1 MPRINPINP
10 AKADGRTTALLDGVQ
25 KTLGMTPNLMR
36 TIAQSPAVLDA
47 YLGFGK
53 ALGGASLSS
62 KLREQIALTVAGE
75 NSCGYCASAH
85 TAVARKLGLDDDELS
100 ANLNSLSRDPKTQAA
115 LEFARRL
122 VIERGWVSDDDLQ
135 RVRDAGYTDGAIT
148 ELVATVAL
156 NLFSNYFD
164 HVAQAEVDFPRV
176 QVRQP
181 TAA

>member
-10 AKADGRTTALLDGVQ
+10 AEADGRTTALLDGVQ
-25 KTLGMTPNLMR
+25 KTLGITPNLMR

-47 YLGFGK
+47 YLGFAK
-53 ALGGASLSS
+53 ALGGASLSPQ
-62 KLREQIALTVAGE
+62 LREQIALAVAGE

-85 TAVARKLGLDDDELS
+85 TAVGRKLGLDDDELS
-100 ANLNSLSRDPKTQAA
+100 ANLNSLSRDSKTQAA

-135 RVRDAGYTDGAIT
+135 RVRDAGYTDGAIV

-156 NLFSNYFD
+156 NLFSNYLD
-164 HVAQAEVDFPRV
+164 HVAQTEVDFPRV